1 LLRTEQQ
8 QEETKRQRNG
18 DEITRIVKT
27 VAAYINNN
35 RPIWSTREQLEVHK
49 VVMFCLFRCCVM
61 S

>member
-35 RPIWSTREQLEVHK
+35 RPI
-49 VVMFCLFRCCVM
+49 
-61 S
+61 